1 MLPSPDGALTDA
13 QKASRGLHGKPRC
26 STPRAELHAVHPR
39 LGNPAHAIIVYRT
52 TGFVNTVLAD
62 PPTEQRKQCSGEFTH
77 AAQIIRGHNRAKYP
91 LLTRVQILRIM
102 SMGQGRRLV
111 WHLRVPSAGGLGSTS
126 RFFCKE
132 LAGQGHTMGV
142 HDSLAANLDLIFNL
156 YILMWVVAY
165 GLVFIGGPIILYRR
179 MVRDSPI
186 PSEPPSR
193 PESSSRP

>member
-1 MLPSPDGALTDA
+1 MCYRKLYT
-13 QKASRGLHGKPRC
+13 R
-26 STPRAELHAVHPR
+26 TPRANCLQEGTACQH
-39 LGNPAHAIIVYRT
+39 
-52 TGFVNTVLAD
+52 
-62 PPTEQRKQCSGEFTH
+62 EM
-77 AAQIIRGHNRAKYP
+77 
-91 LLTRVQILRIM
+91 LTRVQIMRIM
-102 SMGQGRRLV
+102 SMGQGRGLV
-111 WHLRVPSAGGLGSTS
+111 LHLRVPSAGGLGSTS

-142 HDSLAANLDLIFNL
+142 HDSLAAHLDLIFNL

-179 MVRDSPI
+179 MVRDSPT